1 VALEYDRH
9 CTEIVAQTELLRSEI
24 VSRDLTTPVPS
35 CPGWNVGQLVRHLGG
50 GQRWAAAAVGGQV
63 HEPLAEDEFA
73 MRDLSACIAED
84 PATLGPWLVEGA
96 EELATA
102 LRAAGA
108 GVTMWTPVPS
118 TSTTDFYARR
128 FAHETLMHGADA
140 TLALGDDFDADPV
153 VVADAIDEW
162 FELGSLPVMFEYH
175 PEMREL
181 LGRDLAWAS
190 VDPRH

>member
-1 VALEYDRH
+1 VALEYDRY
-9 CTEIVAQTELLRSEI
+9 CSEIVAQTELLRSEF

-50 GQRWAAAAVGGQV
+50 GQRWAAAAVAAQV
-63 HEPLAEDEFA
+63 HEPLPEDDFA
-73 MRDLSACIAED
+73 MRDLSAFVAED

-118 TSTTDFYARR
+118 TPTTDFYAARR
-128 FAHETLMHGADA
+128 RLRGRPRRRGRCHRRVVRARLAPSDVRIPPRDA
-140 TLALGDDFDADPV
+140 
-153 VVADAIDEW
+153 
-162 FELGSLPVMFEYH
+162 
-175 PEMREL
+175 
-181 LGRDLAWAS
+181 
-190 VDPRH
+190 